1 MDDISPVCHQSG
13 ILSID
18 LHLIPNA
25 DFYEVKDLFFGA
37 SSGSEPSLFF
47 TNYLFG
53 LGFKPSQDDFYHDFA
68 QVTDKADGSVFLAVL
83 KEALLGNVK
92 ISDGLWGRPFSC
104 SPDLVTDLC

>member
-1 MDDISPVCHQSG
+1 MILALFVINLVFSALIS
-13 ILSID
+13 ILYLMQI
-18 LHLIPNA
+18 
-25 DFYEVKDLFFGA
+25 FYEVEDLFCGA

-53 LGFKPSQDDFYHDFA
+53 LGFKPSQDDFYHDLA
-68 QVTDKADGSVFLAVL
+68 RVTDKADGSVFLAVL
-83 KEALLGNVK
+83 TEALLGNVK